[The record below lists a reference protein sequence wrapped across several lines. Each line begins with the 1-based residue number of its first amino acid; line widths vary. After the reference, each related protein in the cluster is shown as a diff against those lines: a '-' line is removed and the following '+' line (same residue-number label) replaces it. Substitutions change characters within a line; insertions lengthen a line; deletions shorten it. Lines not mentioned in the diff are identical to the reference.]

1 MGGLRPTEVLGAT
14 VGWAGNDTWVL
25 VHARSQ
31 LLINS

>member
-14 VGWAGNDTWVL
+14 FGWAGNDAWAL
-25 VHARSQ
+25 VYARSQ